1 MKFVDDVGYHPG
13 EIEVLQAAG
22 VDTTN
27 YHVAN
32 VVDWNPF
39 SDERGII
46 SEANVIGRRQW
57 TEKDPVDG
65 KYVIPWT
72 IQDGYPHEDTLTTYM
87 ENLNNNLG
95 RFRIP
100 SSQNTLNENV
110 FGDKVNLN
118 HKSLYQDSQ
127 SSTRRFV
134 NDFICQWNH
143 FCLGK
148 FWMLFLSR
156 CLCWLLLRLQL
167 CRFG

>member
-13 EIEVLQAAG
+13 EIQVLQAAG

-46 SEANVIGRRQW
+46 SEANVNGRRQW

-95 RFRIP
+95 WFRILIE
-100 SSQNTLNENV
+100 SIKNILRDE
-110 FGDKVNLN
+110 VNLN
-118 HKSLYQDSQ
+118 LKKL
-127 SSTRRFV
+127 V
-134 NDFICQWNH
+134 
-143 FCLGK
+143 
-148 FWMLFLSR
+148 SR
-156 CLCWLLLRLQL
+156 Q
-167 CRFG
+167 

>member
-13 EIEVLQAAG
+13 EIQVLQAAG

-46 SEANVIGRRQW
+46 SEANVNGRRQW
-57 TEKDPVDG
+57 TETDPVDG

-95 RFRIP
+95 RFRIFIE
-100 SSQNTLNENV
+100 SIENISR
-110 FGDKVNLN
+110 DKVNLN
-118 HKSLYQDSQ
+118 LEKLVSRQ
-127 SSTRRFV
+127 SKFLAQ
-134 NDFICQWNH
+134 ICQRLH
-143 FCLGK
+143 
-148 FWMLFLSR
+148 MSMESFLHGEILDAIHAWVFVQALSTISIMMI
-156 CLCWLLLRLQL
+156 
-167 CRFG
+167 

>member
-13 EIEVLQAAG
+13 EIQVLQAAG

-46 SEANVIGRRQW
+46 SEANVNGRRQW

-95 RFRIP
+95 WFRILIE
-100 SSQNTLNENV
+100 SIKNILRDE
-110 FGDKVNLN
+110 VNLN
-118 HKSLYQDSQ
+118 LKKLVSRQSKFLAQICHRLHMSMESFLPGEILDVIHVWAFVLAHSTTSLMK
-127 SSTRRFV
+127 
-134 NDFICQWNH
+134 I
-143 FCLGK
+143 
-148 FWMLFLSR
+148 
-156 CLCWLLLRLQL
+156 
-167 CRFG
+167 

>member
-13 EIEVLQAAG
+13 EIQVLQAAG

-46 SEANVIGRRQW
+46 SEANVNGRRQW
-57 TEKDPVDG
+57 TETDPVDG

-95 RFRIP
+95 RFRIL
-100 SSQNTLNENV
+100 SSW
-110 FGDKVNLN
+110 KV
-118 HKSLYQDSQ
+118 KKRDP
-127 SSTRRFV
+127 R
-134 NDFICQWNH
+134 
-143 FCLGK
+143 LGP
-148 FWMLFLSR
+148 R
-156 CLCWLLLRLQL
+156 
-167 CRFG
+167 